1 MNEGWI
7 AFYIILG
14 IFSIG
19 YGIFLIALHIRLWQV
34 LGYIRMGCEVLLS
47 QNEYVK
53 KLAIE
58 KYKRGERDINQIA
71 DQLKVMP
78 RAVRAWIEDDPEIQ
92 TERAEKKRRAIQIY
106 KEGNNDLYEIAKQVS
121 ANYESVE
128 KWIKS
133 DPEIQADKKRRAIEM
148 HKEGKDNYSIVKKI
162 GAPYNEVEGW
172 IESDQV
178 NEVKEPPDEQ

>member
-14 IFSIG
+14 IFSMG
-19 YGIFLIALHIRLWQV
+19 YGIFLIALHIRLWRV
-34 LGYIRMGCEVLLS
+34 LGYIRMGCAVLLS

-58 KYKRGERDINQIA
+58 KYKRGERDINEIA
-71 DQLKVMP
+71 EQLKVMP
-78 RAVRAWIEDDPEIQ
+78 RAVRVWIEDDPEIQ

-121 ANYESVE
+121 ANYENVE
-128 KWIKS
+128 KWIK
-133 DPEIQADKKRRAIEM
+133 QADKKSRAIEM
-148 HKEGKDNYSIVKKI
+148 HKEGKNIYSIVKKI
-162 GAPYNEVEGW
+162 GATYDEVEGW